1 MRYNSTNPREKLI
14 PLRRFEADNLYSAKY
29 LSLLVQRKKLKAK
42 KIGRNFYTTEK
53 WFFDY
58 LEKHARDEVRLK
70 YKVIFSEKEKTIE
83 NRAKTEIGNWKL
95 ENTDTKIEKRALTG
109 TIELSLVDVPMKLGL
124 FNWLKNNIYKLGT
137 AMFAVFFVVLIA
149 SQLMIGQDARQG
161 TISGVEEVNEEVA
174 TSSEAILINNEAI
187 SSSMDNN

>member
-53 WFFDY
+53 WFFNY

-137 AMFAVFFVVLIA
+137 AMFAVFFVALIA

>member
-137 AMFAVFFVVLIA
+137 AMFAVFFVALIA

>member
-1 MRYNSTNPREKLI
+1 MRHNSTNPREKLI

-137 AMFAVFFVVLIA
+137 AMFAVFFVALIA

>member
-1 MRYNSTNPREKLI
+1 MRHNSTNPREKLI
-14 PLRRFEADNLYSAKY
+14 PLRRFAADNLYSAKY

-42 KIGRNFYTTEK
+42 KIGRNFYTTEQ
-53 WFFDY
+53 WFFKY

-137 AMFAVFFVVLIA
+137 AMFAVFFVALIA